1 MCKVYKSKWKVRFSS
16 TVPLQRPQA
25 SGAPPAAR
33 QRQRRHAAQHR
44 RREKV
49 WQQADARDERVTAAG
64 SLHCS
69 LRLQCIQTRLG
80 VSPPAAHVS
89 HRPRTRHILRYFTA
103 TFTRQ
108 VYIYCR
114 YFAATIPLLYRCPRL
129 FSRSRV
135 SNESLPDG
143 QRIGLHMLQWR
154 SSWRRFN
161 SVAHTVSEG
170 FSTQKAA
177 TTLCEAPPSR

>member
-1 MCKVYKSKWKVRFSS
+1 MRFSS
-16 TVPLQRPQA
+16 LAQSP
-25 SGAPPAAR
+25 APRGPARSPAAAR
-33 QRQRRHAAQHR
+33 GAAPQKRESVATGRRQRRESDGSRLSTLLSQTTVYTDTSR
-44 RREKV
+44 RLATR
-49 WQQADARDERVTAAG
+49 RP
-64 SLHCS
+64 
-69 LRLQCIQTRLG
+69 RLT
-80 VSPPAAHVS
+80 SPPHTTYIA
-89 HRPRTRHILRYFTA
+89 ILYRYFTG
-103 TFTRQ
+103 Q

-114 YFAATIPLLYRCPRL
+114 YFAATIPLFYRCPRL

>member
-1 MCKVYKSKWKVRFSS
+1 MRFSS

-69 LRLQCIQTRLG
+69 LRLQCTDTSRRLATRRPRLT
-80 VSPPAAHVS
+80 SPPHTTYIA
-89 HRPRTRHILRYFTA
+89 ILYRYFTG
-103 TFTRQ
+103 Q

-161 SVAHTVSEG
+161 SVAHTMSEG